1 MFKIKFPH
9 HCSPSLNLACY
20 WCRCYHHRILVSW
33 SSNRE
38 VRNQA
43 QMATE
48 DASCY
53 PFLDSVLSLEV
64 WLCLVRCPYLC
75 IDTSYRLDH
84 YSNLRTQARYMK
96 IEDKKKKEK
105 LERTCPSTINKGQR
119 DTIFSTISPTYKTF
133 IPIQAK
139 GFWTES
145 ILLITNRLV
154 PDIDC
159 EILVTC

>member
-1 MFKIKFPH
+1 M
-9 HCSPSLNLACY
+9 CY

-38 VRNQA
+38 VRNQG

-53 PFLDSVLSLEV
+53 PFLDLVLSLEV

-96 IEDKKKKEK
+96 IEIKKKET
-105 LERTCPSTINKGQR
+105 RTYVSVHETKR
-119 DTIFSTISPTYKTF
+119 YDFSTISPMYKIF